1 MQFFVYV
8 PKALT
13 LECNRQAL
21 VAAWETGKTMPFVF
35 DTVTALCKIYHR
47 KLFVTTHDLLFC
59 ISCNSKLIFFLFLKL
74 VMAECVRHKCDKVVG
89 AAIGQVWDL
98 IKVMDYLT
106 ERPDI
111 DPLRIGMM
119 GISLGGIVP
128 TN

>member
-1 MQFFVYV
+1 
-8 PKALT
+8 
-13 LECNRQAL
+13 
-21 VAAWETGKTMPFVF
+21 MPFVF

-47 KLFVTTHDLLFC
+47 KLFVPTHDLLFC
-59 ISCNSKLIFFLFLKL
+59 ISCNSKFDLFLFLFLFLFFLFLTS
-74 VMAECVRHKCDKVVG
+74 VMAVCVGHKCDKLVG

-119 GISLGGIVP
+119 GISLGGIIL
-128 TN
+128 TK